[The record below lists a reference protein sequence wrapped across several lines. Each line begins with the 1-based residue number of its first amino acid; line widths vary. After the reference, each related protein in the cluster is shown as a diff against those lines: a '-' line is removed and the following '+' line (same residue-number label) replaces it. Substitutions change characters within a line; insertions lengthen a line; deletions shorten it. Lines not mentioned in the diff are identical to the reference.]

1 MDDNAVGLH
10 KRCGPT
16 AFFVILAKKSGARL
30 SNRYIAQEVGGGGII
45 NLAEKPQ
52 NTKREVKIMR
62 RKKLLR
68 QVAAAAVALSM
79 AVSLSAPAFAATFD
93 LSNGGLVI
101 TANDKGITVE
111 QDNGTSSTYSIDE
124 EIEIKGAYSSANGA
138 TLTAEENQQDENQ
151 PVTPAKA
158 PAKEETP
165 KETPEA
171 EDAPAA
177 EKKQEQKD
185 TEAPADPEQKTETEN
200 KDNNDPDNEEK
211 KEQNAPANGE
221 LNASAGEGQESKAE
235 EKPQPKTEAKA
246 SAEATASASDNTSN
260 GPRKASAYEDRMGED
275 SDDYGYNSGL
285 RAGIVQI
292 INNTAKKI
300 KVSLSN
306 AHIDLPTAADTSARG
321 QAAIDVQGT
330 GNVELKFS
338 GSNTLTGSGQSAGI
352 QKNDKTQDDKENTG
366 TLTITADSQSDTL
379 DVKVDKYALGQD
391 YQGAAIGG
399 HGKKT
404 SGEYVG
410 YGTKNIVIEG
420 NGTVNTNAQIG
431 SGYRGGA
438 ATGIVIQGNAVVN
451 VENYGIG
458 GGGLPGWYDNT
469 KKPGETDVT
478 ITGTANVTVKN
489 GTIGSGVRGGELCGN
504 AKINISGNAMVNVE
518 GGENAAAIGS
528 GAGGDANVTITGN
541 AKVTAVQK
549 SEWSGGGAG
558 IGGGANGKG
567 YVTIGGKAQVKATGS
582 AEKHGGSGAYGAG
595 AAIGDGG
602 TTSEKGADTVQNG
615 ENKFETDKDSIQD
628 GAEVEMTNIGHNSS
642 NTVTKTYKTDRW
654 VTDGDEEQP
663 PEVCKHLKG
672 EYAAET
678 TVYPNCTKTGSQTYR
693 CISCGE
699 ITREKTLAATPDSYW
714 SHSWQEIKVQP
725 TCTEDGYKVEKCSRC
740 GDEYGSRT
748 KTADALGHKFVETV
762 VAPTCTESGYT
773 VQKCSVCGEETGE
786 RTNIVAPLGHEYKN
800 GVCIRCGAP
809 EPQENGS
816 AAPNYTVT
824 GAETYETSVVD
835 GRYIIAVPSED
846 AALNAVLGD
855 LRAIKAQGADVVVF
869 RTRSRE
875 SSLVIDEMLAMGT
888 DVTPFVL
895 AHNGGEAQ
903 LTINGAVHN
912 ELIH

>member
-1 MDDNAVGLH
+1 
-10 KRCGPT
+10 
-16 AFFVILAKKSGARL
+16 
-30 SNRYIAQEVGGGGII
+30 
-45 NLAEKPQ
+45 
-52 NTKREVKIMR
+52 MR

-79 AVSLSAPAFAATFD
+79 AVSLSAPAFAAEFN
-93 LSNGGLVI
+93 LANGGLVI
-101 TANDKGITVE
+101 TANDSGITVK
-111 QDNGTSSTYSIDE
+111 QDGQKETTIGKDDEIVITGTYS
-124 EIEIKGAYSSANGA
+124 SPNGA
-138 TLTAEENQQDENQ
+138 PLTAEENQQDENQ

-158 PAKEETP
+158 PAKEETSE
-165 KETPEA
+165 ETPGA
-171 EDAPAA
+171 ENAPAA
-177 EKKQEQKD
+177 EEKQEQKD
-185 TEAPADPEQKTETEN
+185 TENLTDPEQNTETEN
-200 KDNNDPDNEEK
+200 KDKNNTNDPADEE
-211 KEQNAPANGE
+211 EQKQDAKTE
-221 LNASAGEGQESKAE
+221 DEGQ
-235 EKPQPKTEAKA
+235 PQPKTEDEDKPKTEANA

-260 GPRKASAYEDRMGED
+260 GPRKASAYEDRMSGNWEED
-275 SDDYGYNSGL
+275 SYTSGL

-306 AHIDLPTAADTSARG
+306 AHIDLPGEAGTLSRG
-321 QAAIDVQGT
+321 QAAIDVQGS
-330 GNVELKFS
+330 GEVELKFS
-338 GSNTLTGSGQSAGI
+338 GRNTLTGSGRSAGI
-352 QKNDKTQDDKENTG
+352 QKNDEDPDGKDNTG
-366 TLTITADSQSDTL
+366 KLTITADSESDTL
-379 DVKVDKYALGQD
+379 DVKVDEKALGQD
-391 YQGAAIGG
+391 NQSAAIGG
-399 HGKKT
+399 HGRKT
-404 SGEYVG
+404 YENYGG

-431 SGYRGGA
+431 SGFRGGA
-438 ATGIVIQGNAVVN
+438 ATGIVIRGNAVVN
-451 VENYGIG
+451 VDNYGIG
-458 GGGLPGWYDNT
+458 GSSFNYNAE
-469 KKPGETDVT
+469 KPGETDVT
-478 ITGTANVTVKN
+478 ITGNAKVTVKD
-489 GTIGSGVRGGELCGN
+489 GTIGSGVRSSESCGD
-504 AKINISGNAMVNVE
+504 AKINISGNAEVNVQ
-518 GGENAAAIGS
+518 GGGSAAAIGS

-541 AKVTAVQK
+541 AKVTAVRK
-549 SEWSGGGAG
+549 SDWYGGGAG

-567 YVTIGGKAQVKATGS
+567 HVTIGGKAQVKATGS

-615 ENKFETDKDSIQD
+615 ENKFETDKGIQD
-628 GAEVEMTNIGHNSS
+628 GAEVEMTNIGHNGS
-642 NTVTKTYKTDRW
+642 NKVTQIRQNGQW
-654 VTDGDEEQP
+654 VTDGKTEQP
-663 PEVCKHLKG
+663 PEGCKHLKG

-678 TVYPNCTKTGSQTYR
+678 TVYPNCTETGSRTYR
-693 CISCGE
+693 CSSCGE
-699 ITREKTLAATPDSYW
+699 ITREETLAATPDSYW
-714 SHSWQEIKVQP
+714 SHDRQTVTVQP
-725 TCTEDGYKVEKCSRC
+725 TCTEDGYKVTKCSRC
-740 GDEYGSRT
+740 GKELGSRT
-748 KTADALGHKFVETV
+748 ILKAPGHHFVETTV
-762 VAPTCTESGYT
+762 DPTCTESGYT
-773 VQKCSVCGEETGE
+773 VQKCRVCGEETGE

-895 AHNGGEAQ
+895 VHNGGEAR
-903 LTINGAVHN
+903 LTINGAAHN

>member
-1 MDDNAVGLH
+1 
-10 KRCGPT
+10 
-16 AFFVILAKKSGARL
+16 
-30 SNRYIAQEVGGGGII
+30 
-45 NLAEKPQ
+45 
-52 NTKREVKIMR
+52 MR

-68 QVAAAAVALSM
+68 QIAAAAVALSM

-101 TANDKGITVE
+101 TAGESGITVKR
-111 QDNGTSSTYSIDE
+111 DDGTSSTYGIDE
-124 EIEIKGAYSSANGA
+124 EIVITGSYSSANGA
-138 TLTAEENQQDENQ
+138 TQTAEENRQEENQ

-165 KETPEA
+165 EETPEA

-200 KDNNDPDNEEK
+200 KDNNSDPADEEK
-211 KEQNAPANGE
+211 QEQNAPANGE
-221 LNASAGEGQESKAE
+221 LNASAGEGQEPKAE
-235 EKPQPKTEAKA
+235 DEGQPKTEAKA
-246 SAEATASASDNTSN
+246 SAEATASASDDASN
-260 GPRKASAYEDRMGED
+260 GPHKAPARSSGEGKRT
-275 SDDYGYNSGL
+275 S
-285 RAGIVQI
+285 IIQI

-300 KVSLSN
+300 KVSLNN
-306 AHIDLPTAADTSARG
+306 AHIDLPTAANTSARG
-321 QAAIDVQGT
+321 QAAIDVQG
-330 GNVELKFS
+330 GDVELKFS

-352 QKNDKTQDDKENTG
+352 QKNDKTQDGKDNTG

-379 DVKVDKYALGQD
+379 DVKVDENALGQD

-399 HGKKT
+399 HGTKA
-404 SGEYVG
+404 SGGYAD

-431 SGYRGGA
+431 SGFRGGA
-438 ATGIVIQGNAVVN
+438 ATGIVIRGNAVVN
-451 VENYGIG
+451 VGKFGIG
-458 GGGLPGWYDNT
+458 GCGFSSWDT
-469 KKPGETDVT
+469 EKPGETDVT
-478 ITGTANVTVKN
+478 ITGNAKVTVQN
-489 GTIGSGVRGGELCGN
+489 GTIGSGVRREQLCGD
-504 AKINISGNAMVNVE
+504 AKINISGNAEVNVF
-518 GGENAAAIGS
+518 GGDNAATIGS
-528 GAGGDANVTITGN
+528 GEGGDANVTITGN
-541 AKVTAVQK
+541 AKVTAEQV
-549 SEWSGGGAG
+549 SDWYGGGAG

-567 YVTIGGKAQVKATGS
+567 HVTIGGKAQVQATGS
-582 AEKHGGSGAYGAG
+582 AEKDDYSRAYGAG

-602 TTSEKGADTVQNG
+602 TAGESGSTVQNG
-615 ENKFETDKDSIQD
+615 KNQFTIANDIEDN
-628 GAEVEMTNIGHNSS
+628 AEIKMTNKGNDSS
-642 NTVTKTYKTDRW
+642 NTVTQTRRNGEW
-654 VTDGDEEQP
+654 VTSGEQT
-663 PEVCKHLKG
+663 PEKCDHSNPFV
-672 EYAAET
+672 
-678 TVYPNCTKTGSQTYR
+678 
-693 CISCGE
+693 E
-699 ITREKTLAATPDSYW
+699 IT
-714 SHSWQEIKVQP
+714 
-725 TCTEDGYKVEKCSRC
+725 
-740 GDEYGSRT
+740 
-748 KTADALGHKFVETV
+748 

-773 VQKCSVCGEETGE
+773 VSKCTRCGKETGE
-786 RTNIVAPLGHEYKN
+786 RTNLVAPLGHEYKN

-809 EPQENGS
+809 EPQENGGSSS

-903 LTINGAVHN
+903 LTINGAAHN

>member
-1 MDDNAVGLH
+1 
-10 KRCGPT
+10 
-16 AFFVILAKKSGARL
+16 
-30 SNRYIAQEVGGGGII
+30 
-45 NLAEKPQ
+45 
-52 NTKREVKIMR
+52 MR

-79 AVSLSAPAFAATFD
+79 AVSLSAPAFAAVVTFD
-93 LSNGGLVI
+93 LANGGLVI
-101 TANDKGITVE
+101 TAKDDGITVE
-111 QDNGTSSTYSIDE
+111 QDNRASSTIGKDDE
-124 EIEIKGAYSSANGA
+124 IVITGNYKPAGGAM
-138 TLTAEENQQDENQ
+138 TTAEENQQDENQ

-158 PAKEETP
+158 PAKEETQ
-165 KETPEA
+165 EA

-177 EKKQEQKD
+177 EEKQEQKD
-185 TEAPADPEQKTETEN
+185 TEVPADPEQKTETEN
-200 KDNNDPDNEEK
+200 KDNNSDPDNEEK

-221 LNASAGEGQESKAE
+221 LNASAGEGQEPKAE
-235 EKPQPKTEAKA
+235 DEGQPKLKTEAKA
-246 SAEATASASDNTSN
+246 SAEATASASDDASN

-275 SDDYGYNSGL
+275 SHDYGYNSGL
-285 RAGIVQI
+285 GAGIVQI

-352 QKNDKTQDDKENTG
+352 QKNDKEQNGKENTG

-379 DVKVDKYALGQD
+379 DVKVDKNALGQD

-399 HGKKT
+399 HGKKI
-404 SGEYVG
+404 SGGYAG

-458 GGGLPGWYDNT
+458 GYGLPSWAT
-469 KKPGETDVT
+469 EKPGGETDVT
-478 ITGTANVTVKN
+478 ITGNANVTVKN
-489 GTIGSGVRGGELCGN
+489 GTIGSGVRRGDVCGN
-504 AKINISGNAMVNVE
+504 AKIEISENAVVNVE
-518 GGENAAAIGS
+518 GGDNAAAIGS

-549 SEWSGGGAG
+549 SDWYGGGAG

-567 YVTIGGKAQVKATGS
+567 HVTIGGQAQVKATGS
-582 AEKHGGSGAYGAG
+582 AEKHDGSGAYGAG

-602 TTSEKGADTVQNG
+602 TTGKKGTDTVQNG
-615 ENKFETDKDSIQD
+615 KNQFSTDKGIQD
-628 GAEVEMTNIGHNSS
+628 GAKVEMTNIGHNGP
-642 NTVTKTYKTDRW
+642 NTVTQTRRNGEW
-654 VTDGDEEQP
+654 VTSGEQTPEECDHSNP
-663 PEVCKHLKG
+663 FV
-672 EYAAET
+672 
-678 TVYPNCTKTGSQTYR
+678 
-693 CISCGE
+693 E
-699 ITREKTLAATPDSYW
+699 IT
-714 SHSWQEIKVQP
+714 
-725 TCTEDGYKVEKCSRC
+725 
-740 GDEYGSRT
+740 
-748 KTADALGHKFVETV
+748 

-773 VQKCSVCGEETGE
+773 VSKCTRCGKETGE
-786 RTNIVAPLGHEYKN
+786 HTNIVAPLGHEYKN
-800 GVCIRCGAP
+800 GVCTRCGAP

-816 AAPNYTVT
+816 AAPAYTVT

-846 AALNAVLGD
+846 AALSAVLGD

-895 AHNGGEAQ
+895 THNGSEAQ
-903 LTINGAVHN
+903 LTINGAAHN

>member
-1 MDDNAVGLH
+1 
-10 KRCGPT
+10 
-16 AFFVILAKKSGARL
+16 
-30 SNRYIAQEVGGGGII
+30 
-45 NLAEKPQ
+45 
-52 NTKREVKIMR
+52 MR

-68 QVAAAAVALSM
+68 QIAAAAVALSM

-101 TANDKGITVE
+101 TANDSGITVKR
-111 QDNGTSSTYSIDE
+111 DDGTSSTYSIDE
-124 EIEIKGAYSSANGA
+124 EIEIKGTYSSANGA
-138 TLTAEENQQDENQ
+138 TQTAEENRQEENQ

-158 PAKEETP
+158 PAKEETSGT
-165 KETPEA
+165 EN
-171 EDAPAA
+171 APAA

-185 TEAPADPEQKTETEN
+185 TEAPADPEQNTETEN
-200 KDNNDPDNEEK
+200 KDNNSDPADEEK

-235 EKPQPKTEAKA
+235 DEGQPKLKTEAKA
-246 SAEATASASDNTSN
+246 SAEATASASDDASN

-275 SDDYGYNSGL
+275 SHDYGYNSGL

-338 GSNTLTGSGQSAGI
+338 GDNTLTGSGGSAGI
-352 QKNDKTQDDKENTG
+352 QKNDEDSYGKANTG
-366 TLTITADSQSDTL
+366 TLTITADSRSDTL
-379 DVKVDKYALGQD
+379 DVKVDEWALGND
-391 YQGAAIGG
+391 NQGAAIGG
-399 HGKKT
+399 GGRKT
-404 SGEYVG
+404 DEKSGG
-410 YGTKNIVIEG
+410 CGTKNIVIEG

-431 SGYRGGA
+431 SGFRGGA
-438 ATGIVIQGNAVVN
+438 STGIVIRGNAVVN
-451 VENYGIG
+451 VGKFGIG
-458 GGGLPGWYDNT
+458 GYGVPSWAT
-469 KKPGETDVT
+469 EKPGETDVT
-478 ITGTANVTVKN
+478 ITGNAKVTVQN
-489 GTIGSGVRGGELCGN
+489 GTIGSGVRREQVCGN
-504 AKINISGNAMVNVE
+504 AKINISGNAEVNVE
-518 GGENAAAIGS
+518 GGDNAAAIGS
-528 GAGGDANVTITGN
+528 GEGGDANVTITGN

-549 SEWSGGGAG
+549 SDWYGGGAG

-567 YVTIGGKAQVKATGS
+567 HVTIGGQAQVKATGS

-602 TTSEKGADTVQNG
+602 TTGKKGTDPVQNG
-615 ENKFETDKDSIQD
+615 KNEFTTDKKSIQD
-628 GAEVEMTNIGHNSS
+628 GAEVKMTNIGHNGP
-642 NTVTKTYKTDRW
+642 NTVTQTRQDGEW
-654 VTDGDEEQP
+654 VTDGKTEQP
-663 PEVCKHLKG
+663 TEKCNHSQG
-672 EYAAET
+672 EYAAES
-678 TVYPNCTKTGSQTYR
+678 VSPNCTKTGSQTYR

-699 ITREKTLAATPDSYW
+699 STRVETLAVNPSRHNYVWVKFPA
-714 SHSWQEIKVQP
+714 
-725 TCTEDGYKVEKCSRC
+725 TCTKDGYSVYTCSRC
-740 GDEYGSRT
+740 GKPQTGNHAYIV
-748 KTADALGHKFVETV
+748 KALGHQFVETT

-773 VQKCSVCGEETGE
+773 VSKCTRCHEEEGE
-786 RTNIVAPLGHEYKN
+786 RTNLVAPLGHEYKN

-809 EPQENGS
+809 EPQENGGSSS

-875 SSLVIDEMLAMGT
+875 SSLVIDEMLAMGP
-888 DVTPFVL
+888 DATPFVL

-903 LTINGAVHN
+903 LTINGAAHN

>member
-1 MDDNAVGLH
+1 
-10 KRCGPT
+10 
-16 AFFVILAKKSGARL
+16 
-30 SNRYIAQEVGGGGII
+30 
-45 NLAEKPQ
+45 
-52 NTKREVKIMR
+52 MR

-101 TANDKGITVE
+101 TAGESGITVT
-111 QDNGTSSTYSIDE
+111 QDGQTGSTSVSYDDT
-124 EIEIKGAYSSANGA
+124 IEIKGSYSSPNGA

-158 PAKEETP
+158 PAKEETSE
-165 KETPEA
+165 ETQEA

-200 KDNNDPDNEEK
+200 KDKNNNPDNEEK

-221 LNASAGEGQESKAE
+221 LNASAGERQESKAE
-235 EKPQPKTEAKA
+235 DEGQPKSEAKA
-246 SAEATASASDNTSN
+246 SAEATASASDDASN
-260 GPRKASAYEDRMGED
+260 GPRKASAYEDRMSSWEEEQEKEKASYAPGA
-275 SDDYGYNSGL
+275 
-285 RAGIVQI
+285 RTGIVQI
-292 INNTAKKI
+292 INNTVNKI

-306 AHIDLPTAADTSARG
+306 AHIDLPSVADTTARG
-321 QAAIDVQGT
+321 MAAIDVQGT

-338 GSNTLTGSGQSAGI
+338 GSNTLTGSGRSAGI
-352 QKNDKTQDDKENTG
+352 QKNDKTQDGKDNTG
-366 TLTITADSQSDTL
+366 MLTITADSQSDTL
-379 DVKVDKYALGQD
+379 DVKADEFALGND
-391 YQGAAIGG
+391 YQSAAIGG
-399 HGKKT
+399 RGKKT
-404 SGEYVG
+404 YEEYVG

-420 NGTVNTNAQIG
+420 KGTVNTNAQIG

-458 GGGLPGWYDNT
+458 GYGLPSWAT
-469 KKPGETDVT
+469 EKPGGETDVT
-478 ITGTANVTVKN
+478 ITGNANVTVKN
-489 GTIGSGVRGGELCGN
+489 GTIGSGVRTGDVCGN
-504 AKINISGNAMVNVE
+504 AKINISGNAEVNVW
-518 GGENAAAIGS
+518 GGDNAAAIGS
-528 GAGGDANVTITGN
+528 GAGGDADVTITGN

-549 SEWSGGGAG
+549 SEWYGGGAG

-567 YVTIGGKAQVKATGS
+567 HVTIGGKAQVKATGS
-582 AEKHGGSGAYGAG
+582 AEKHGSSGAYGAG

-602 TTSEKGADTVQNG
+602 TTGKKGTDTVKNG

-628 GAEVEMTNIGHNSS
+628 GAKVEMTNIGHNSS
-642 NTVTKTYKTDRW
+642 NKVTQTRQNGEW
-654 VTDGDEEQP
+654 VTEGNAEQT
-663 PEVCKHLKG
+663 PEKCKHSKG
-672 EYAAET
+672 EYAAEK
-678 TVYPNCTKTGSQTYR
+678 VYPNCTETGSQTYR
-693 CISCGE
+693 CKSCGE
-699 ITREKTLAATPDSYW
+699 VTRVETLDVNPDRHSYG
-714 SHSWQEIKVQP
+714 EVKFP
-725 TCTEDGYKVEKCSRC
+725 ATCTEDGYKVTKCGRC
-740 GDEYGSRT
+740 GKELGSHYSIV
-748 KTADALGHKFVETV
+748 KALGHKFVETTV
-762 VAPTCTESGYT
+762 DPTCTESGYT
-773 VQKCSVCGEETGE
+773 VQKCRVCGEETGE

-895 AHNGGEAQ
+895 AHNGGEAR
-903 LTINGAVHN
+903 LTINGAAHN

>member
-1 MDDNAVGLH
+1 
-10 KRCGPT
+10 
-16 AFFVILAKKSGARL
+16 
-30 SNRYIAQEVGGGGII
+30 
-45 NLAEKPQ
+45 
-52 NTKREVKIMR
+52 MR

-79 AVSLSAPAFAATFD
+79 AVSLSAPAFAAVVTFN
-93 LSNGGLVI
+93 LSKGGLVI
-101 TANDKGITVE
+101 TAKDDGITVE
-111 QDNGTSSTYSIDE
+111 QDDGTSSTIGKDD
-124 EIEIKGAYSSANGA
+124 EIEITGTYSSPNGA
-138 TLTAEENQQDENQ
+138 ALTAEENQQDENQ

-158 PAKEETP
+158 PAKE
-165 KETPEA
+165 ETPEA

-185 TEAPADPEQKTETEN
+185 TEAPADPEQNTETEN
-200 KDNNDPDNEEK
+200 KDNNSDPDNEEK

-235 EKPQPKTEAKA
+235 DEGQPKPEAKA
-246 SAEATASASDNTSN
+246 SAEATASASDDTSN
-260 GPRKASAYEDRMGED
+260 GPRKASAYEDRMSGNWEED
-275 SDDYGYNSGL
+275 SYTSGL

-306 AHIDLPTAADTSARG
+306 AHIDLPGEAGTISRG
-321 QAAIDVQGT
+321 QAAIDVQGS
-330 GNVELKFS
+330 GEVELKFS
-338 GSNTLTGSGQSAGI
+338 GKNTLTGSGRSAGI
-352 QKNDKTQDDKENTG
+352 QKNDKDPDGKDNTG
-366 TLTITADSQSDTL
+366 KLTITADNKSDTL
-379 DVKVDKYALGQD
+379 DVKVDKGALGRANQS
-391 YQGAAIGG
+391 AAIGG
-399 HGKKT
+399 HGRKT
-404 SGEYVG
+404 YDKYGG

-420 NGTVNTNAQIG
+420 NGTVNTNAKIG
-431 SGYRGGA
+431 SGSQGGA

-451 VENYGIG
+451 VGDGGIG
-458 GGGLPGWYDNT
+458 GGDLPSDAT
-469 KKPGETDVT
+469 EKPGETDVT
-478 ITGTANVTVKN
+478 ITGNAKVTVKD
-489 GTIGSGVRGGELCGN
+489 GTIGSGISGESCGD
-504 AKINISGNAMVNVE
+504 AKINISGNAEVNVE
-518 GGENAAAIGS
+518 GGGSAAVIGS
-528 GAGGDANVTITGN
+528 GAGGNADVTITGN

-549 SEWSGGGAG
+549 SDWYGGGAG

-567 YVTIGGKAQVKATGS
+567 KVTIGGKAQVKATGS
-582 AEKHGGSGAYGAG
+582 AEYHDSWQNNGAG

-602 TTSEKGADTVQNG
+602 TTGKKSTDPVQNG
-615 ENKFETDKDSIQD
+615 KNQFSTDKGIRD
-628 GAEVEMTNIGHNSS
+628 GAKVEMTNIGHNSS
-642 NTVTKTYKTDRW
+642 NTVTKTYKTDKW

-663 PEVCKHLKG
+663 PEECKHKKG
-672 EYAAET
+672 SYSIYEET
-678 TVYPNCTKTGSQTYR
+678 VFPNCTEKGSQTYR
-693 CISCGE
+693 CSSCGKVLYKE
-699 ITREKTLAATPDSYW
+699 TLGVNSNHTYGGTVTV
-714 SHSWQEIKVQP
+714 KP
-725 TCTEDGYKVEKCSRC
+725 TCTEKGYQVYKCSRC
-740 GDEYGSRT
+740 HQEYGSHFSFVN
-748 KTADALGHKFVETV
+748 ALGHQFVETT

-773 VQKCSVCGEETGE
+773 VQKCSVCHEETGE
-786 RTNIVAPLGHEYKN
+786 RTNLVAPLGHEYKN

-816 AAPNYTVT
+816 VAPNYTVT

-895 AHNGGEAQ
+895 AHNGGEAR
-903 LTINGAVHN
+903 LTINGAAHN